1 MAQQL
6 TVQGR
11 VVWGH
16 PAKLQ
21 TKKDRNKQVV
31 IGKDG
36 QPVQQCAF
44 GLAIPKQ
51 MFDQQPLPS
60 GYTIRQHLEA
70 EARTAFPNGTP
81 QNFAWKFKD
90 GDGVD
95 HMGKPFASREGFA
108 GHYVLTISTQG
119 FAPAIYK
126 KDERGQWQQVAAE
139 QVKCG
144 DFVAVDITVKYNG
157 STGTNTPG
165 LYINPNGVLFLGY
178 GAEISSSQDPDE
190 MFGNF
195 QPAQFAG
202 MSTQP
207 MLPQGGA
214 MPAMQPAPQPQ
225 QYAPQPQQY
234 APSPAQPAQLPPPA
248 RDFVQNVTGAYPQQ
262 PAAYQPT
269 MTGQPVAGMPVQ
281 GGYAP
286 TPASPAM
293 AYPSNPAAPQPQQ
306 YGAPAAQPAPYGMPG
321 QPAGR

>member
-16 PAKLQ
+16 PGKLQ
-21 TKKDRNKQVV
+21 VKKDRNKQVV

-60 GYTIRQHLEA
+60 GYTVRQHLEA

-81 QNFAWKFKD
+81 QTFSWKYKD

-95 HMGKPFASREGFA
+95 HLGKPFASREGFS

-126 KDERGQWQQVAAE
+126 KDERGAWQQVTAE

-144 DFVAVDITVKYNG
+144 DFVAADITVKYNG
-157 STGTNTPG
+157 AAVGHTPG
-165 LYINPNGVLFLGY
+165 LYINPNGILFLGY

-195 QPAQFAG
+195 QPQQFAG
-202 MSTQP
+202 MSAQP
-207 MLPQGGA
+207 TLPHGGA
-214 MPAMQPAPQPQ
+214 VPAMQPAPQQPQPYAAAPQPAPQ
-225 QYAPQPQQY
+225 QYAPAPQQY
-234 APSPAQPAQLPPPA
+234 APAPAQPAQLPPPA
-248 RDFVQNVTGAYPQQ
+248 HDFVQNATGNYPQQ
-262 PAAYQPT
+262 PQP
-269 MTGQPVAGMPVQ
+269 QQ
-281 GGYAP
+281 YAP
-286 TPASPAM
+286 APAQPAGYPAAPAQPPANPAM
-293 AYPSNPAAPQPQQ
+293 VYPSNPAT
-306 YGAPAAQPAPYGMPG
+306 PYGMPG
-321 QPAGR
+321 QPTGR